1 MNIGVYIETGGI
13 NTLTVSDSIIDQLA
27 ALAQAESQSRSKNIS
42 LAFANA
48 DVSGEERS

>member
-27 ALAQAESQSRSKNIS
+27 ALDCKLCLRKPRS
-42 LAFANA
+42 F
-48 DVSGEERS
+48 D